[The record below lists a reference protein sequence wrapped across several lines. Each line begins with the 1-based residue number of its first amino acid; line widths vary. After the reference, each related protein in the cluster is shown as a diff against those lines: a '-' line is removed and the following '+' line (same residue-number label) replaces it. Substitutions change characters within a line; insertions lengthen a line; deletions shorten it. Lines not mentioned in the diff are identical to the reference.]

1 MKMILKIAKKEWMQL
16 FFSPI
21 AWLLLVAFIVQ
32 TSLIFIHRYMS
43 MVDASAYHSGYS
55 AMTHYIF
62 SNVNVSAMR
71 AGTGGLWINIQDFL
85 FLYIPLLTMGI
96 VSREIANGS
105 IKLMYS
111 SPLRNSQIILG
122 KFLALP
128 THVESHTLNAS
139 LLH

>member
-96 VSREIANGS
+96 VSQRVDQADVQF
-105 IKLMYS
+105 
-111 SPLRNSQIILG
+111 P
-122 KFLALP
+122 FA
-128 THVESHTLNAS
+128 
-139 LLH
+139 

>member
-55 AMTHYIF
+55 AMTQY
-62 SNVNVSAMR
+62 
-71 AGTGGLWINIQDFL
+71 
-85 FLYIPLLTMGI
+85 
-96 VSREIANGS
+96 SRGEITEFP
-105 IKLMYS
+105 K
-111 SPLRNSQIILG
+111 
-122 KFLALP
+122 KE
-128 THVESHTLNAS
+128 TTETTKTE
-139 LLH
+139 